1 MGALFDALEGPIDRL
16 PAKESRQRLARIT
29 HIANDMTRLIEEM
42 FAYWRVNEEVKQ
54 FGPTDCMALFR
65 DARAA
70 LVKEIEANGAAV
82 SASRLPIA
90 LGHRESL
97 LLVLR
102 NLLSNAIKYRA

>member
-1 MGALFDALEGPIDRL
+1 
-16 PAKESRQRLARIT
+16 
-29 HIANDMTRLIEEM
+29 MTRLIEEM
-42 FAYWRVNEEVKQ
+42 FAYARVNEEVKQ

-65 DARAA
+65 DTRAA
-70 LVKEIEANGAAV
+70 LVKEIEANSDAV

-102 NLLSNAIKYRA
+102 NLLSNAIKYRDKRRLKVRVTSAKKRRMALQRA